1 LSDLPASAQ
10 TAIRMKTGDAQIDEI
25 EKKTEKGRSVYKV
38 EFQKDGMKIEFM
50 VDGEGRPVPLE
61 RD

>member
-1 LSDLPASAQ
+1 
-10 TAIRMKTGDAQIDEI
+10 MKTGDAQIDEI